1 MPGPQ
6 DTPARTRPRTAD
18 RRARRFARG
27 AALMRWRLPSL
38 EGRSVSTA
46 FEDTSG
52 TRLGRAIGPA
62 AAAHPGKSGVYPL
75 LDAHDAFAARILLAR
90 AAERSLDIQYYIWN
104 ADLTG
109 NLLFEAIH
117 EAADRGVRVR
127 LLLDDNN
134 TWGLDATLAALDSHP
149 CIEVRLFNPI
159 LQRRHRLIGY
169 LCDPRRVNRRMHNK
183 SFTADNQA
191 TIIGGRNIGDEYFG
205 AHDGAL
211 FADLDVLAV
220 GPVAREVS
228 DDFDR
233 YWASAS
239 AYPADHILDPARPED
254 LEGVANRASL
264 IERDPRARVFVD
276 AVHQSDFVTR
286 LLANDLELSWAP
298 VRMLSDDPAK
308 ALGRASRRSLLAAKL
323 ERILDQPR
331 RELSLV
337 SGYFVPTRTGVRLF
351 TEMARRGVRI
361 TILTNALEA
370 TDVGIVHAGYVRRRE
385 ALLRAGIALYET
397 RRQARGP
404 VSDKRAAAHR
414 GSRTMLRKSA
424 STLHAKTFSIDR
436 ERVFIGSFNFDPRS
450 VHFNTEIGFVIC
462 DPALADRIQ
471 RAFEDEIPHS
481 AYQVRLSPKGRL
493 YWLERNG
500 DEVIRHDSE
509 PRTGLLRRS
518 LIRLASWLPIER
530 LL

>member
-1 MPGPQ
+1 
-6 DTPARTRPRTAD
+6 
-18 RRARRFARG
+18 
-27 AALMRWRLPSL
+27 MRWRLPSL
-38 EGRSVSTA
+38 EGRSVSSA
-46 FEDTSG
+46 FEDTSA
-52 TRLGRAIGPA
+52 TRLGRAIAPL

-90 AAERSLDIQYYIWN
+90 AADRSLDIQYYIWN

-117 EAADRGVRVR
+117 AAADRGVRVR

-149 CIEVRLFNPI
+149 NIEVRLFNPV
-159 LQRRHRLIGY
+159 LQRRHRLLGY
-169 LCDPRRVNRRMHNK
+169 LSDPRRLNRRMHNK

-211 FADLDVLAV
+211 FADLDVFAV
-220 GPVAREVS
+220 GPVVREVS

-239 AYPADHILDPARPED
+239 AYPADRILDPAHRDD
-254 LEGVANRASL
+254 LDSIAARASL
-264 IERDPRARVFVD
+264 IERDPRARIYVD
-276 AVHQSDFVTR
+276 AVRQSDFVTR
-286 LLANDLELSWAP
+286 LLENDLALSWAS
-298 VRMLSDDPAK
+298 VRMVSDDPAK

-323 ERILDQPR
+323 QQILEQPM

-337 SGYFVPTRTGVRLF
+337 SGYFVPTKAGVRLF
-351 TEMARRGVRI
+351 TDMARRGVRI

-370 TDVGIVHAGYVRRRE
+370 TDVGIVHAGYVRRRR
-385 ALLRAGIALYET
+385 ALLRAGITLYET

-414 GSRTMLRKSA
+414 GSKAMLRKSA
-424 STLHAKTFSIDR
+424 STLHAKTFSVDR

-450 VHFNTEIGFVIC
+450 VNINTEIGFVIH
-462 DPALADRIQ
+462 DPALADQVQ

-481 AYQVRLSPKGRL
+481 AYQVCLSAEGRL
-493 YWLERNG
+493 YWLERDG
-500 DEVIRHDSE
+500 DHVVRHDTE
-509 PRTGLLRRS
+509 PRTSLLRRS
-518 LIRLASWLPIER
+518 LIWCASWLPIEG

>member
-1 MPGPQ
+1 
-6 DTPARTRPRTAD
+6 
-18 RRARRFARG
+18 
-27 AALMRWRLPSL
+27 MRWRLPSL

-46 FEDTSG
+46 FRDTSD
-52 TRLGRAIGPA
+52 TRLGRAIAPM

-75 LDAHDAFAARILLAR
+75 IDAHDAFAARILLAR
-90 AAERSLDIQYYIWN
+90 AADRSLDIQYYIWN
-104 ADLTG
+104 NDLTG
-109 NLLFEAIH
+109 NLMFEAIRA
-117 EAADRGVRVR
+117 AADRGVRVR

-134 TWGLDATLAALDSHP
+134 TWGLDPILAALDSHP
-149 CIEVRLFNPI
+149 NIEVRLFNPV
-159 LQRRHRLIGY
+159 LQRRHRLLGY
-169 LCDPRRVNRRMHNK
+169 LSDPRRLNRRMHNK

-220 GPVAREVS
+220 GPVVQEVS

-239 AYPADHILDPARPED
+239 AYPADLILDSAPSSGLDGIA
-254 LEGVANRASL
+254 GRASL
-264 IERDPRARVFVD
+264 IASEPRAQVFIE
-276 AVHQSDFVTR
+276 AIQHSDFVTR
-286 LLANDLELSWAP
+286 LLANELELSWAP
-298 VRMLSDDPAK
+298 VRMVSDDPAK

-323 ERILDQPR
+323 QQILEQPR

-337 SGYFVPTRTGVRLF
+337 SGYFVPTRTGVHLF
-351 TEMARRGVRI
+351 SEMARRGVKI

-370 TDVGIVHAGYVRRRE
+370 TDVGITHAGYVRRRK
-385 ALLRAGIALYET
+385 ALLRAGITLYET
-397 RRQARGP
+397 KRQARGP
-404 VSDKRAAAHR
+404 VSEKRTVANR
-414 GSRTMLRKSA
+414 GSRAMARKSI

-450 VHFNTEIGFVIC
+450 VNINTEIGFVIS
-462 DPALADRIQ
+462 DPGLADRIQ
-471 RAFEDEIPHS
+471 RAFEDEVPHS
-481 AYQVRLSPKGRL
+481 AYQVCLAPDGRL

-500 DEVIRHDSE
+500 DEVIRHDTE
-509 PRTGLLRRS
+509 PHTSLLRRC
-518 LIRLASWLPIER
+518 LIRFASWLPIEG

>member
-1 MPGPQ
+1 
-6 DTPARTRPRTAD
+6 
-18 RRARRFARG
+18 
-27 AALMRWRLPSL
+27 MRWRLPSL

-46 FEDTSG
+46 FDDTSD
-52 TRLGRAIGPA
+52 TRLGRAICPM

-90 AAERSLDIQYYIWN
+90 AADRSLDIQYYIWN

-109 NLLFEAIH
+109 NLMFEAIH
-117 EAADRGVRVR
+117 AAADRGVRVR

-149 CIEVRLFNPI
+149 NIEVRLFNPI
-159 LQRRHRLIGY
+159 LQRRHRLLGY
-169 LCDPRRVNRRMHNK
+169 LSDPRRLNRRMHNK
-183 SFTADNQA
+183 SFTVDNQA

-211 FADLDVLAV
+211 FSDLDVLAV
-220 GPVAREVS
+220 GPVVKEVS

-239 AYPADHILDPARPED
+239 AYPASCILDPAQHD
-254 LEGVANRASL
+254 GLDDIASRASL
-264 IERDPRARVFVD
+264 IERDPRARVYVD
-276 AVHQSDFVTR
+276 AVQQSEFVTR
-286 LLANDLELSWAP
+286 LLENRLELSWAP
-298 VRMLSDDPAK
+298 VRMVSDDPAK

-323 ERILDQPR
+323 QQILEQPM

-370 TDVGIVHAGYVRRRE
+370 TDVGIVHAGYVRRRK
-385 ALLRAGIALYET
+385 ALLRAGITLYET

-404 VSDKRAAAHR
+404 VSDKRAAGHR
-414 GSRTMLRKSA
+414 GSKAMVRKSA

-450 VHFNTEIGFVIC
+450 VNINTEIGFIIS

-481 AYQVRLSPKGRL
+481 AYHVCLSPQGRL

-500 DEVIRHDSE
+500 DQLVRHRIE
-509 PRTGLLRRS
+509 PRTSLLRRS
-518 LIRLASWLPIER
+518 LIRFASWLPIEG